1 MAYVPS
7 RCDTLLI
14 PTGPSGDHLF
24 VITTDACP
32 GGLHVLA
39 NFTKVAPGR
48 FVDSACLLSAGEHPF
63 IVQDSYVLYRSA
75 IIQPGTRLSNM
86 VDGWVYRV
94 GQPATE
100 DLTDKILAG
109 FGVSKFTPKFI
120 KSHLQA
126 LGLI

>member
-1 MAYVPS
+1 MAYVPA

-14 PTGPSGDHLF
+14 PTGSAGDHLF
-24 VITTDACP
+24 VITTEACP

-48 FVDSACLLSAGEHPF
+48 YVDDACRLSAGEHPF
-63 IVQDSYVLYRSA
+63 IVQESFVLYRSA
-75 IIQPGTRLSNM
+75 IVQPGIRLSNM

-94 GQPATE
+94 GRPATVA
-100 DLTDKILAG
+100 LTNRILAG
-109 FGVSKFTPKFI
+109 FGVSKFTPRFI
-120 KSHLQA
+120 RTHLQG